1 MKRKKAIAIWIVI
14 VLLINIL
21 PFSSAYA
28 ENSNE
33 VDVLAVVTNSAES
46 EAESLEV
53 NAEEYFA
60 QDGVDSLE
68 FSGDDERSPVEDKQG
83 EDESVIHQEQGAEN
97 TDENATAQN
106 DEQTTT
112 ESEKENELETSEP
125 LENEDISD
133 AAEEKAPN
141 NEAEAFCERV
151 SVNGV
156 TITVYAEAGVFPEG
170 AVLHAEKVPGSSL
183 SGIDAAVEEQRSR
196 NENVAASY
204 TFDIKVLDTEGNE
217 LQPADSANVRV
228 SFSLPEVANEN
239 LKTQVYHIED
249 KGAEV
254 FAQPLE
260 VETNSETATVTT
272 EGFSCYT
279 VEFTYGDKQYVL
291 YNEDSPI
298 ELCTILNA
306 VGLTGT
312 INSVSVSDES
322 LIGIV
327 RDEETD
333 TWLIYT
339 LKPFETEEWLKA
351 VIDDVEYEIT
361 LTDAIIPD
369 GGSGSNNRIFARSA
383 DMATVTID
391 PSKLTKEFVDLSKS
405 NFSTGITYSNG
416 KVIADLGSVDLDY
429 EKVFDGFTIVFTDA
443 VIMSDGSR
451 EDLIFS
457 VGSITVAG
465 RDNKLNPSYESWPHN
480 ETILLLNLD
489 YNQGNSYPS
498 IEAQGSA
505 TYTMGS
511 KEYGY
516 NQGFRMDDACLKI
529 EGKDSTHS
537 YSLDTYF
544 YTVRGL
550 NINRRPD
557 TGSFGHLH
565 GASSNYSYTEAAQ
578 IKAGSADGNIYVM
591 ENYATYMDLYDGNTL
606 VAKTSSGGNNYYENG
621 FAVLGLAQ
629 NGVNATFWQNAP
641 RTTMS
646 NGELMTTDFF
656 LLPDEITH
664 NITSSSGY
672 YGMIEV
678 WKNGQLGTTGDGN
691 WLYGGRYV
699 PGEVDEKRMYDVPNG
714 KEVTYKLTPEEGYII
729 NKLLIDGVEMQPTN
743 VVYKS
748 TGEVDYYTYT
758 FPAGGNTESDHTIH
772 VTWQPAV
779 TLEFEKYW
787 DDDNDALKLRPNSID
802 ITLSPWPTQT
812 TDGSGNL
819 VHGIHRNDL
828 TSTDADYTLTSSDNW
843 QHTYVNLPKYRNYDE
858 TTNSGDLIVYTI
870 TETLDSVTAQCY
882 DEIKPHVVKK
892 TDLQVTIQYYADG
905 TDPNHWGFDESSTA
919 YVTKG
924 ATKRT
929 IEYKIVNSLYT
940 GGLVIEKDSIP
951 DNDGIFD
958 FTVTL
963 THPNADFTALG
974 FTGTV
979 GGTWKKPSR

>member
-498 IEAQGSA
+498 IVAQGSA

-537 YSLDTYF
+537 YS
-544 YTVRGL
+544 
-550 NINRRPD
+550 
-557 TGSFGHLH
+557 
-565 GASSNYSYTEAAQ
+565 
-578 IKAGSADGNIYVM
+578 
-591 ENYATYMDLYDGNTL
+591 
-606 VAKTSSGGNNYYENG
+606 
-621 FAVLGLAQ
+621 
-629 NGVNATFWQNAP
+629 
-641 RTTMS
+641 
-646 NGELMTTDFF
+646 
-656 LLPDEITH
+656 
-664 NITSSSGY
+664 
-672 YGMIEV
+672 EV
-678 WKNGQLGTTGDGN
+678 
-691 WLYGGRYV
+691 
-699 PGEVDEKRMYDVPNG
+699 
-714 KEVTYKLTPEEGYII
+714 
-729 NKLLIDGVEMQPTN
+729 
-743 VVYKS
+743 
-748 TGEVDYYTYT
+748 
-758 FPAGGNTESDHTIH
+758 
-772 VTWQPAV
+772 
-779 TLEFEKYW
+779 
-787 DDDNDALKLRPNSID
+787 
-802 ITLSPWPTQT
+802 
-812 TDGSGNL
+812 
-819 VHGIHRNDL
+819 
-828 TSTDADYTLTSSDNW
+828 
-843 QHTYVNLPKYRNYDE
+843 
-858 TTNSGDLIVYTI
+858 
-870 TETLDSVTAQCY
+870 
-882 DEIKPHVVKK
+882 
-892 TDLQVTIQYYADG
+892 
-905 TDPNHWGFDESSTA
+905 
-919 YVTKG
+919 
-924 ATKRT
+924 
-929 IEYKIVNSLYT
+929 VNS
-940 GGLVIEKDSIP
+940 
-951 DNDGIFD
+951 
-958 FTVTL
+958 
-963 THPNADFTALG
+963 
-974 FTGTV
+974 
-979 GGTWKKPSR
+979 